1 MFPTILVALKGLV
14 AIFFFV
20 LILKPVAGQ
29 DFYDQI
35 KMPKEP
41 LTAKRNTTMLFEGIG
56 LNILGVAG
64 MVGTVYLWIEYTED
78 DMYLLPTG
86 TFTASFSLA
95 VIGTG
100 MIIKSTGNMI
110 ETRRSYHKMKK
121 SGKPKEVSINIE
133 PTRYGIGIVCKF

>member
-1 MFPTILVALKGLV
+1 LRTLVFILISV
-14 AIFFFV
+14 IF
-20 LILKPVAGQ
+20 LNPVTGQ

-41 LTAKRNTTMLFEGIG
+41 LTAKRNTALLFEGIG

-64 MVGTVYLWIEYTED
+64 MVGTVYLWIEYAED
-78 DMYLLPTG
+78 EMYLLPTG
-86 TFTASFSLA
+86 TFTASFSLT